1 MSDQARDLGTVW
13 KRLDARVRNQIR
25 KAMRSGLCPWC
36 GADQTDR
43 APSAQFDHLLECSA
57 RGPRE
62 I

>member
-13 KRLDARVRNQIR
+13 KRLDAKVRNHIR
-25 KAMRSGLCPWC
+25 KAMKSGLCPWC

-43 APSAQFDHLLECSA
+43 VPSAQFDHLECGA